1 MEQTPSANT
10 AQATEQTMQAMQA
23 TQENLDKV
31 RDILFG
37 AQLRQQDVRWHELE
51 QKLDKQLAGFAEE
64 TRKRLESL
72 EGFAKREIGAVLEL
86 IKAESAA
93 RSDGQNALATQ
104 LKEVAAGIEKRIGSI
119 DEQHT
124 TTERALRAELLE
136 QSNLLRDEIA
146 ALGKTMTELVEKTAA
161 ELRHNKVD
169 RAALAG
175 LFSEMAQRLNG

>member
-1 MEQTPSANT
+1 MEQT
-10 AQATEQTMQAMQA
+10 QAPDTHHGAEQAVQA

-37 AQLRQQDVRWHELE
+37 AQLRQQDVRQHELE
-51 QKLDKQLAGFAEE
+51 QKLEKDLAAFSEE
-64 TRKRLESL
+64 SRKRLESL
-72 EGFAKREIGAVLEL
+72 ETFAKNEIGSVLEL

-93 RSDGQNALATQ
+93 RADAHNTLATQ
-104 LKEVAAGIEKRIGSI
+104 LKEIAAAIEKRIGSI

-124 TTERALRAELLE
+124 SAQRALRAELLD
-136 QSNLLRDEIA
+136 QSKVLRDELA
-146 ALGKTMTELVEKTAA
+146 ALGKSLTDLVEKTAG
-161 ELRHNKVD
+161 ELRHNKAD